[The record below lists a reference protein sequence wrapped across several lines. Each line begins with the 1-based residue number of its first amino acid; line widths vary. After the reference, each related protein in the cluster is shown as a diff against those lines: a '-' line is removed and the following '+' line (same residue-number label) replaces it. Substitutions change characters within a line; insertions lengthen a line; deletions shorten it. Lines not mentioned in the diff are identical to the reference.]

1 MRFIVQVRIEPE
13 DLDDR
18 SSRDVSVV
26 DVVTL
31 DRTVLS
37 SAMLGLSIEDAK
49 AVLAGVQETVV
60 TEQCASALTSISTC
74 GACGRRLAR
83 TRTTGS

>member
-1 MRFIVQVRIEPE
+1 MRFIVQVRIEP
-13 DLDDR
+13 DDTSDH

-26 DVVTL
+26 DGATL

-37 SAMLGLSIEDAK
+37 SATLALSIEDAK

-60 TEQCASALTSISTC
+60 TEQCASALTAISTC